1 MYPAAAVRLRFPK
14 SRLRDRG
21 ATLDCYLILVSLIG
35 VAVLSGVVV
44 ASKDRLINELSP
56 QLAVFAGFILLCE
69 LLTIKVPRHEARI
82 NSSTPFMYAVLLTA
96 GVAAAMICVAV
107 AALISDHRERKSW
120 IVPVFDLGRQTLAIG
135 AGGLVLSSLS
145 AAVPADASPLTAG
158 QLPAILAAAAT
169 YFMISNTMAVAASA
183 LFTNSSIVSTLRSDF
198 VFHALTTGVFLC
210 LAPIIVVTADYDLT
224 LLALFFLPLLAI
236 YKGGRDAMANE
247 HRALH
252 DGLTNLPN
260 RTCFANRVEQE
271 IARTRRGSL
280 VAVLLLDLD
289 HFKEINDTLGHH
301 HGDLL
306 LQQVGPRLQA
316 GLRTGDR
323 VARMGGDEFAV
334 LLPNIADVED
344 AQQLGDKLLEML
356 HEPFEVDGLTLDVSA
371 SVGVACWPEHGPDVE
386 TLLQRADVAMF
397 LAKESRGGC
406 EVYAPERDHY
416 SPKRL
421 ILAGEMRR
429 AIDADQFALFF
440 QPVVE
445 IEKDRIVGAEALARW
460 IHPERG
466 VVQPT
471 EFIPIAEQTGLIR
484 PLTIKL
490 LDRALEQV
498 LVWRDMGHE
507 LTVSVNISPRHLLDQ
522 QLPDDVVRLLEQHGA
537 SPRSLKFEITES
549 TIMADPKRVEKVLSR
564 LHAMGV
570 KLAIDDFGTGYSSL
584 SYLKRLPVSEVKID
598 RSFVMQMPTSVDD
611 ALIVRS
617 TIELARNLALRVT
630 AEGVETRGVWDE
642 LAGLG
647 CHHAQGY
654 YLSRPLPEEDFK
666 RWIER
671 YPGTC
676 GAVDR
681 SALTLGM

>member
-1 MYPAAAVRLRFPK
+1 MHPGTAVRLRFPR
-14 SRLRDRG
+14 SRLLDRW
-21 ATLDCYLILVSLIG
+21 TLDGYLILVSLVG

-44 ASKDRLINELSP
+44 ASKDRLMSELSP
-56 QLAVFAGFILLCE
+56 QLAVFGGFILLCE

-82 NSSTPFMYAVLLTA
+82 NSSTPFMYAVLLTS
-96 GVAAAMICVAV
+96 GVAAAMICVAL
-107 AALISDHRERKSW
+107 AALIADHRERRSW
-120 IVPVFDLGRQTLAIG
+120 IVPIFDVGRQTLAIG
-135 AGGLVLSSLS
+135 AGGLVLGWLLG
-145 AAVPADASPLTAG
+145 AVPADAESPLTAG
-158 QLPAILAAAAT
+158 QLPGILAAAAT
-169 YFMISNTMAVAASA
+169 YFMISNTLAATASA
-183 LFTNSSIVSTLRSDF
+183 LLTNSSILSTLRSDF
-198 VFHALTTGVFLC
+198 VFHALTAGVFLC
-210 LAPIIVVTADYDLT
+210 LAPVIVVTANHDLT
-224 LLALFFLPLLAI
+224 WLALFFLPLLAI

-247 HRALH
+247 HQALH
-252 DGLTNLPN
+252 DGLTDLPN
-260 RTCFANRVEQE
+260 RTCFATRVEHE
-271 IARTRRGSL
+271 IARARKGSL

-306 LQQVGPRLQA
+306 LQQVGPRLQD
-316 GLRTGDR
+316 GLRAGDT

-334 LLPNIADVED
+334 LLPNIADVDD
-344 AQQLGDKLLEML
+344 AQRLGEKLLERL

-371 SVGVACWPEHGPDVE
+371 SIGVACWPEHGPDVE

-429 AIDADQFALFF
+429 AIDADQFVLFF

-445 IEKDRIVGAEALARW
+445 IETNRIVGAESLARW
-460 IHPERG
+460 VHPERG
-466 VVQPT
+466 VIQPT

-484 PLTIKL
+484 PLTMKL
-490 LDRALEQV
+490 LERALEQV
-498 LVWRDMGHE
+498 LQWRDMGHE

-522 QLPDDVVRLLEQHGA
+522 QLPEDVARLLDQYGA
-537 SPRSLKFEITES
+537 SPRSLRFELTES
-549 TIMADPKRVEKVLSR
+549 TIMTDPKRVEKVLSR

-584 SYLKRLPVSEVKID
+584 SYIKRLPVSEVKID
-598 RSFVMQMPTSVDD
+598 RSFVMQMPMSVDD
-611 ALIVRS
+611 ALIVHS

-642 LAGLG
+642 LQQLG
-647 CHHAQGY
+647 CHYAQGY

-671 YPGTC
+671 YSGTC
-676 GAVDR
+676 GAEDR
-681 SALTLGM
+681 SALTHGT